1 MILISAFVDVL
12 FTVCCVQIRLTF
24 CNCGCTK
31 VFKNQSENDVELC
44 CCEVKT
50 AAYSQIEEV
59 LATDVPSL
67 AAAFSNI
74 DPDLVGALC

>member
-1 MILISAFVDVL
+1 M
-12 FTVCCVQIRLTF
+12 
-24 CNCGCTK
+24 
-31 VFKNQSENDVELC
+31 C

-50 AAYSQIEEV
+50 VACGQIEEV
-59 LATDVPSL
+59 LATDVPSF